1 MEVAGFGGVMKRKFA
16 DRSDWKRIL
25 EKEYQLVRFDLEHFQ
40 GWVSELKMIRV
51 REPFYVS
58 SWEASICVADSGF
71 TWLHYLPD
79 KANHV
84 ITAMYDSSSAIVQWY
99 IDIVLEHGLDE
110 RGVPYFDDLY
120 LDVVVSPDGRFE
132 VQDADELENALNAGI
147 ISQAQFDLAWLETNR
162 LVALLESGELNLRDL
177 PTL

>member
-1 MEVAGFGGVMKRKFA
+1 MKRKYA

-25 EKEYQLVRFDLEHFQ
+25 EKEYRLVRCDHSGFH
-40 GWVSELKMIRV
+40 GWIAEFKMVRV
-51 REPFYVS
+51 REPLFVLSLGS
-58 SWEASICVADSGF
+58 SVRIADAGF
-71 TWLHYLPD
+71 TWLHYLHD
-79 KANHV
+79 GANHV
-84 ITAMYDSSSAIVQWY
+84 VTLMLNSSGAIVQWY

-132 VQDADELENALNAGI
+132 VQDADELEAALKSGI

-162 LVALLESGELNLRDL
+162 LVGLLERGELNLRSL
-177 PTL
+177 PRI

>member
-1 MEVAGFGGVMKRKFA
+1 MKRKYA

-25 EKEYQLVRFDLEHFQ
+25 EKEYRLVRCDLESFQ
-40 GWVSELKMIRV
+40 GWITEFKMIRV
-51 REPFYVS
+51 REPLSVS
-58 SWEASICVADSGF
+58 SWGTSVCIADAGF
-71 TWLHYLPD
+71 TWLHYLRD
-79 KANHV
+79 GANHV
-84 ITAMYDSSSAIVQWY
+84 VTLMLDSSGAIVQWY

-120 LDVVVSPDGRFE
+120 LDVVVGSDGRVE
-132 VQDADELENALNAGI
+132 VQDADELEDALKAGV

-162 LVALLESGELNLRDL
+162 LVGLLERGELNLRDL

>member
-1 MEVAGFGGVMKRKFA
+1 MKRKYA

-25 EKEYQLVRFDLEHFQ
+25 EKEYRLVRCDLEHFQ
-40 GWVSELKMIRV
+40 GWIAEFKMIRV
-51 REPFYVS
+51 REPLFVPNLGS
-58 SWEASICVADSGF
+58 SICIADAGF
-71 TWLHYLPD
+71 VWLHYLRD
-79 KANHV
+79 DARHA
-84 ITAMYDSSSAIVQWY
+84 ITVMQDSSGAIVQWY

-120 LDVVVSPDGRFE
+120 LDVVVGPDGHFE